1 MQAVYRAETLGPA
14 DRHLCLTS
22 QEPGPPCPGAGPSLL
37 IPWLGDKPAAWERT
51 ASTPCIH
58 SQVSSHISVS
68 GLWLALSFRALQ
80 GLHRISTQASP
91 PAASTAGG
99 DVWVSPDPCQTS
111 VALLMT
117 SRDPLKPKPPDLP
130 RGPAQLKV
138 RAPGP
143 LSFPE
148 STTQLCESPST
159 LCRWAGTGLPAQPRP
174 RHTSMYTYTYTQICR
189 AVRLRLSLL
198 PRTCPRAPGRHSV
211 LFKCSFRDTQYEAPS
226 FLNPEQTWQSFTLYS

>member
-1 MQAVYRAETLGPA
+1 MQAVHRAETLGPA

-22 QEPGPPCPGAGPSLL
+22 WEPGPPCPGAGPSLL
-37 IPWLGDKPAAWERT
+37 IPWLGDKPAAWGRT
-51 ASTPCIH
+51 TSTPCIH
-58 SQVSSHISVS
+58 SQVSSRISVS
-68 GLWLALSFRALQ
+68 RLWLALSFRALE

-91 PAASTAGG
+91 LAASTAGG

-130 RGPAQLKV
+130 RGPAQKKV
-138 RAPGP
+138 RARGP

-159 LCRWAGTGLPAQPRP
+159 LCRRTGTGLPAQPGRAHIHIYIH
-174 RHTSMYTYTYTQICR
+174 RYTDMQSRVPEAEPAAPDLPLGGTASYLN
-189 AVRLRLSLL
+189 VLLR
-198 PRTCPRAPGRHSV
+198 
-211 LFKCSFRDTQYEAPS
+211 TQYEAPS
-226 FLNPEQTWQSFTLYS
+226 FPNPEQTWQSFTLYS